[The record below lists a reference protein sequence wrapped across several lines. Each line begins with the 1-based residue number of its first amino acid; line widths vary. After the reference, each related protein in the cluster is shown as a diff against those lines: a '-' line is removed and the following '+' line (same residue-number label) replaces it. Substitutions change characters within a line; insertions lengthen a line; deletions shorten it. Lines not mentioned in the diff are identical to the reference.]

1 MARRVPSLSL
11 PIVMASVTV
20 ALSIALLVGWTLI
33 ILRNWQLAQVT
44 DNVWLLVSGILSFV
58 VIATVLVLFVVFLAR
73 EITEVRRQDSFV
85 DSVTHELKSPLA
97 SLYLCLQTIERREL
111 AEEQKRKLI
120 EMMLDDVDRLSGFVD
135 DVLEASRVAYGR
147 RVYELRP
154 IDVTELVRK
163 SSERLGK
170 RYRERQPKITVECDD
185 GLILHTDATAI
196 ETIVMNLLD
205 NAVKYSGDD
214 AKISV
219 RCWLHVNGKAR
230 LEVTDNGIGLEP
242 KMKKR
247 IFERFV
253 RGHGEEVRQRR
264 GTGIGLYVVSS
275 LAKTLGG
282 RVWAESP
289 GLGSGSTM
297 TVELPGPS

>member
-1 MARRVPSLSL
+1 
-11 PIVMASVTV
+11 MASVTV

-111 AEEQKRKLI
+111 AEDQKRKLI
-120 EMMLDDVDRLSGFVD
+120 EMMLDDVDRLSCFVD

-163 SSERLGK
+163 SSDRLEK
-170 RYRERQPKITVECDD
+170 RYRERQPTIRVECDD
-185 GLILHTDATAI
+185 GLILLTDATAI

-219 RCWLHVNGKAR
+219 RCWHHTNGKAR

-242 KMKKR
+242 KMKKTY
-247 IFERFV
+247 I
-253 RGHGEEVRQRR
+253 
-264 GTGIGLYVVSS
+264 
-275 LAKTLGG
+275 
-282 RVWAESP
+282 
-289 GLGSGSTM
+289 
-297 TVELPGPS
+297 

>member
-1 MARRVPSLSL
+1 
-11 PIVMASVTV
+11 MASVTV

-111 AEEQKRKLI
+111 AEDQKRKLI

-147 RVYELRP
+147 QVYELRP

-163 SSERLGK
+163 SSDRLEK
-170 RYRERQPKITVECDD
+170 RYRERQPTIRVECDD
-185 GLILHTDATAI
+185 GLILLTDATAI

-219 RCWLHVNGKAR
+219 RCWHHTNGKAR

-282 RVWAESP
+282 RVWAESL
-289 GLGSGSTM
+289 LGTRLNHDGRAAGAIVSYAG
-297 TVELPGPS
+297 EIEE

>member
-1 MARRVPSLSL
+1 LARRVPSLSL

-111 AEEQKRKLI
+111 AEDQKRKLI

-163 SSERLGK
+163 SSERLEK
-170 RYRERQPKITVECDD
+170 RYRERQPTITVECDD

>member
-1 MARRVPSLSL
+1 
-11 PIVMASVTV
+11 MASVTV

>member
-1 MARRVPSLSL
+1 
-11 PIVMASVTV
+11 MASVTV

-120 EMMLDDVDRLSGFVD
+120 EMMLDDVDRLSCFVD

-185 GLILHTDATAI
+185 DLILHTDATAI

-219 RCWLHVNGKAR
+219 RCWLHINGKAR

-275 LAKTLGG
+275 LAKTLVVEFGQ
-282 RVWAESP
+282 RVLAWK
-289 GLGSGSTM
+289 GSTM
-297 TVELPGPS
+297 TVELPGPA

>member
-1 MARRVPSLSL
+1 
-11 PIVMASVTV
+11 MASVTV

-111 AEEQKRKLI
+111 AEDQKRKLI

-163 SSERLGK
+163 SSERLEK
-170 RYRERQPKITVECDD
+170 RYRERQPTITVECDD